1 MADELTFDESLRSD
15 YCDQVVEHPPN
26 ARSEAQS
33 KAEYMCDRNFE
44 ESSRQ
49 RILKSAAIL
58 QDQFENLDV
67 TTLKQQDPLVVFWT
81 VWSAARTEESKVK
94 LPIVRANENEAIE
107 KTIKWFVKN
116 FDKFN
121 TFKEIE
127 DGKKEA
133 FYPANYS
140 LMDCLAAWICAKLRW
155 SLKDLRKYKRGEDG
169 KFGDFYYRDRQVINP
184 NTGKVETIRERRNI
198 GEGAI
203 AGDDG
208 ETLTLL
214 ELLDE
219 NRQINLPKSRRAIHT
234 GLEKLAAAETTQ
246 NCHEIEDLIID
257 DPESK
262 LRAMCIDGNPLWNC
276 QEILYRKH
284 ILHEKQSKI
293 AEDLGADNGAIER
306 KLRDHAYPYLG
317 AYAIGH
323 GYEPATIRQAVLAN
337 PKEILTKT
345 KMKDANGKKNFPQ
358 ANAYYLAQQFLTDFE
373 KMRSPEDVTRELAA
387 RYQYNIT
394 VEMVQKFWEEE
405 GKPAVAKAIR
415 LYNVKQRQKK
425 DQQPDS

>member
-1 MADELTFDESLRSD
+1 MADELKFEESLRSD
-15 YCDQVVEHPPN
+15 YPDQVVEHPPK
-26 ARSEAQS
+26 ALPEAQS
-33 KAEYMCDRNFE
+33 KAEFMCDRNFE
-44 ESSRQ
+44 ESQRQ

-81 VWSAARTEESKVK
+81 VWSAVRTEEPKVK

-121 TFKEIE
+121 VVKELE
-127 DGKKEA
+127 DGQKVA
-133 FYPANYS
+133 IYPAHYS
-140 LMDCLAAWICAKLRW
+140 LMDCLVAWINSNLRER
-155 SLKDLRKYKRGEDG
+155 LKDLRKRKRGQD
-169 KFGDFYYRDRQVINP
+169 GDFYYRDRQVINP
-184 NTGKVETIRERRNI
+184 NTKKEETIRERRNI

-203 AGDDG
+203 VGDDG
-208 ETLTLL
+208 EILTLL

-219 NRQINLPKSRRAIHT
+219 NRQINLPKSRSSIHS

-246 NCHEIEDLIID
+246 TCLEIEQLIIN
-257 DPESK
+257 DPDGK
-262 LRAMCIDGNPLWNC
+262 LRAMCIDGNPLWDC

-293 AEDLGADNGAIER
+293 AEDLGADNDAIER

-317 AYAIGH
+317 AYALSH
-323 GYEPATIRQAVLAN
+323 GYEPATTRKAVLAN
-337 PKEILTKT
+337 PNKILTKT
-345 KMKDANGKKNFPQ
+345 KMKDAKGKSNCPE
-358 ANAYYLAQQFLTDFE
+358 ANAYYLAQQFLTDFD
-373 KMRSPEDVTRELAA
+373 KNRSTEDVTRELVNK
-387 RYQYNIT
+387 YQYNIT
-394 VEMVQKFWEEE
+394 VEMVQEFWEEE

-415 LYNVKQRQKK
+415 LYNVKKRPKK